1 MSKPPDARRADS
13 GPELGTRTFAVR
25 AGKHTLQAMTLAP
38 AGASAGQP
46 TLVLLHD
53 GLGSISQWRDFPQ
66 QLVAATG
73 LPALVYDRVGHGGS
87 DPLSAARDV
96 HYLFREAGESVPAV
110 LEACGITAP
119 LLVGHSD
126 GGTIALLYAALFPER
141 PRGVVTEA
149 AHLFVEEVTL
159 AGIRAAVEAY
169 ESGDLRERL
178 TRHHGERTGPMFRG
192 WSDTWLSPD
201 YREWNIEDAMPRIRC
216 PILAIQGEDD
226 EYATPAQVHAI
237 AAGAPRH
244 AEALLL
250 PGCGHTPHHQA
261 RERVLREI
269 VRFVRTKVQGRQAR
283 GQGAIG

>member
-1 MSKPPDARRADS
+1 VHKPPGARKADS
-13 GPELGTRTFAVR
+13 GPELGARTFAVR
-25 AGKHTLQAMTLAP
+25 AGRHTLQAMTLAP
-38 AGASAGQP
+38 AGATPGRT

-96 HYLFREAGESVPAV
+96 HYLFREAGESLPVV
-110 LEACGITAP
+110 LEACGVTAP

-141 PRGVVTEA
+141 PCAVVTEA
-149 AHLFVEEVTL
+149 AHLFVEDVTL

-178 TRHHGERTGPMFRG
+178 VRHHGERTGPMFRG
-192 WSDTWLSPD
+192 WSDTWLSPE

-226 EYATPAQVHAI
+226 EYATAAQVNAI
-237 AAGAPRH
+237 AAGAPRR
-244 AEALLL
+244 AEVLLL

-269 VRFVRTKVQGRQAR
+269 VRFVRTKVPLQ
-283 GQGAIG
+283 